1 MRSSVVGRVVKV
13 LVVYDFVALLVWFLS
28 GWLRRVLA
36 LPPIFET
43 LVHGGLVLGLPIA
56 IVLAWQY
63 PALGHGSSP
72 PPGP

>member
-1 MRSSVVGRVVKV
+1 VTSSVGSRVAKV
-13 LVVYDFVALLVWFLS
+13 LVVYAVIVWLVLFLS

-43 LVHGGLVLGLPIA
+43 LAHGALVLGLPIA
-56 IVLAWQY
+56 IVLAWHY
-63 PALGHGSSP
+63 PALGQGSSP